1 MSGIELKPFNY
12 IDLLL
17 MVESGIRNGIC
28 HSVLCHA
35 KANNKYMMNYIKNK
49 ESSYIIY
56 LDEDNFYGFAISKKL
71 PAGGFEWRKA

>member
-12 IDLLL
+12 IDILL

-35 KANNKYMMNYIKNK
+35 KANNNIKNK